1 MEGEIDMFDE
11 ISCKTRKRFLNLKRP
26 PYTAIILIII
36 TFAIIVRVFKLEILD
51 PYTDEYLHIIA
62 AMEIMKSGHTDYT
75 RCYFL
80 TYITYIM
87 FKFLGQ
93 DLFIARLPSVLFGVL
108 TIIPL
113 YLLASKISRPI
124 GLASAFLW
132 ASSPWAIGV
141 SRTVREYAVFPFFLL
156 IFLYI
161 LVDLSERI
169 TLLIEQKRYPGK
181 TEAFAVLIVS
191 IFLSYALVDYQST
204 FKFEIF
210 LIPPIILLLLYKVP
224 VIRSYAKMHAK
235 LGLSFVVITSA
246 IILISM
252 RNVFVNFWPPD
263 IFWVNL
269 ILDPNGPVYKG
280 ATAELFPWYPDLS
293 FVVFIPTI
301 LVLSGAYFAL
311 HEKNRNC
318 LIILIIFF
326 ISYYCIYVP
335 FRAIFQ
341 AKIHILYF
349 AFLFYNDKRRDF
361 LYI

>member
-1 MEGEIDMFDE
+1 MGF
-11 ISCKTRKRFLNLKRP
+11 
-26 PYTAIILIII
+26 
-36 TFAIIVRVFKLEILD
+36 
-51 PYTDEYLHIIA
+51 
-62 AMEIMKSGHTDYT
+62 
-75 RCYFL
+75 
-80 TYITYIM
+80 
-87 FKFLGQ
+87 
-93 DLFIARLPSVLFGVL
+93 
-108 TIIPL
+108 IPL
-113 YLLASKISRPI
+113 GNRRI
-124 GLASAFLW
+124 
-132 ASSPWAIGV
+132 

-224 VIRSYAKMHAK
+224 VIRSYAKIHAK

-269 ILDPNGPVYKG
+269 ILRP
-280 ATAELFPWYPDLS
+280 
-293 FVVFIPTI
+293 
-301 LVLSGAYFAL
+301 
-311 HEKNRNC
+311 
-318 LIILIIFF
+318 
-326 ISYYCIYVP
+326 
-335 FRAIFQ
+335 
-341 AKIHILYF
+341 
-349 AFLFYNDKRRDF
+349 
-361 LYI
+361 